1 MMGTITINNNDYCL
15 SLLIFFHIVILT
27 HFSWGCP
34 LNVHL
39 LLYYVDDIMLTTNS
53 NGLHGLWT
61 QHFVEIPVL
70 ALLPASF
77 PKYSMPKSYPITLT
91 CSAAIHASHPY
102 IQSPCSPLIPVKQL
116 QRALNTEA
124 SCKHCVLHQCKC
136 HVHYIPSDLV
146 QHQH

>member
-1 MMGTITINNNDYCL
+1 MVCMSLLINQDPPLVICVSEMIGAITVNNNGYCL
-15 SLLIFFHIVILT
+15 SLLTFFHIVIL
-27 HFSWGCP
+27 SRGRP

-91 CSAAIHASHPY
+91 CSVAIHASHPY
-102 IQSPCSPLIPVKQL
+102 IQSPCSPLIQVKQL
-116 QRALNTEA
+116 QRPLN
-124 SCKHCVLHQCKC
+124 K
-136 HVHYIPSDLV
+136 
-146 QHQH
+146 